1 MKLLVRYLNKKMPEL
16 VTDLENSGADVR
28 ANIEQPLT
36 VDNGRVANIPLGI
49 SAELVDYPCIG
60 LSHDGEYAIS
70 YELQIRPRSGH
81 TSKGIITQL
90 GTVDAGYRGEIYA
103 NVLNTSG
110 KEITIEPMERI
121 GQLVVCPIYKPIIIQ
136 VDRLSETKRGVKGFG
151 SSGKF

>member
-1 MKLLVRYLNKKMPEL
+1 MKLLVKYLNKDLPEL
-16 VTDLENSGADVR
+16 VTNLENSGADVR
-28 ANIEQPLT
+28 ANIEKPVT
-36 VDNGRVANIPLGI
+36 VDNGRVASIPLGI
-49 SAELVDYPCIG
+49 SAELVDYPCTG

-103 NVLNTSG
+103 NVFNTSG
-110 KEITIEPMERI
+110 QPITIEPMERI

-136 VDRLSETKRGVKGFG
+136 VDRLSETKRGAKGFG